1 MLSFFETVSINWKKP
16 SQPVVDNSATT
27 NGSSSDASVKT
38 ELVHSLPTMKKD
50 FRVQ

>member
-1 MLSFFETVSINWKKP
+1 MLSFFETVSSHWKKP
-16 SQPVVDNSATT
+16 IQPVTDSTTANGTSA
-27 NGSSSDASVKT
+27 DASIKT